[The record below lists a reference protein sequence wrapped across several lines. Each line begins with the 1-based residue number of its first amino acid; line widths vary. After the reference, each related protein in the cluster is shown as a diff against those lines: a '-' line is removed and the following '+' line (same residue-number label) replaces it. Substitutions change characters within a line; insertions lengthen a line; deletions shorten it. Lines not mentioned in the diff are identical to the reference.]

1 MPTLIQK
8 IESLLFYRAEP
19 IAKKELAKLCSVSLE
34 ECTDALA
41 TFAQDCTSRGIALL
55 DDGDSVALR
64 TSPDTAAFLDQ
75 IIQEERATPLSK
87 ATSEVLSVILYMDK
101 PTRAEIDFIR
111 GVNSTFSLRALLIR
125 GLVDRVAHESD
136 ARKLV
141 YVPTIELLSHLG
153 VARVEDLP
161 QFAETRAS
169 LTAELAQAT
178 KEENLPR

>member
-1 MPTLIQK
+1 MQPTLNQK

-19 IAKKELAKLCSVSLE
+19 ITKKELAKLCSVSLE
-34 ECTDALA
+34 ECTSALA
-41 TFAQDCTSRGIALL
+41 TFTQDCASRGVALI

-64 TSPDTAAFLDQ
+64 TSPDTALFLDK

-136 ARKLV
+136 SRKLV
-141 YVPTIELLSHLG
+141 YTPTIELLSHLG
-153 VARVEDLP
+153 VSRVEELP

-169 LTAELAQAT
+169 LAAELAQAT
-178 KEENLPR
+178 KTND